1 MGDLTNLNGAP
12 VSSAKKCLLTLEYDQ
27 STGKL
32 ALGGQMENLDL
43 VLNVLAQATRWA
55 ETQYQ
60 LQQQMIFDANI
71 KQDSRILEA
80 IKPISRL
87 IQ

>member
-1 MGDLTNLNGAP
+1 MAEITNLNGAP
-12 VSSAKKCLLTLEYDQ
+12 VASAKKCLLTLEYDQ

-60 LQQQMIFDANI
+60 LQQQMMFANEM
-71 KQDSRILEA
+71 QRNERL
-80 IKPISRL
+80 SRL
-87 IQ
+87 VRQ

>member
-12 VSSAKKCLLTLEYDQ
+12 VESDKKCLLTLEYDK
-27 STGKL
+27 TNGKL

-60 LQQQMIFDANI
+60 LQQQMLFANEM
-71 KQDSRILEA
+71 QRNE
-80 IKPISRL
+80 RL
-87 IQ
+87 TRLVRK

>member
-27 STGKL
+27 SSGKL
-32 ALGGQMENLDL
+32 ALGGQMDNLDL

-60 LQQQMIFDANI
+60 MQQQMLFANEM
-71 KQDSRILEA
+71 QRNE
-80 IKPISRL
+80 RL
-87 IQ
+87 TRLVRQ